1 MKIITY
7 LCCFVVFYAL
17 TYAEPIKKNVING
30 LEVSILPKNY
40 VIPFSAELIGARVYL
55 QKPAKCFRNLIDNQ
69 ANGTFIIMGETEII
83 CISNKKNDIYDGTL
97 TIYPD
102 GIFSVSAT
110 IKDGILDGKCIMSF
124 QPFKY
129 SFNSKLSSVSNY
141 DMKKIPVPS
150 EHWIRD
156 GKQDFTI
163 KTEGCFKNGK
173 KFEGSFL
180 KTENILDLRIVTIQ
194 KYSNYKLL
202 SVSSP
207 TVFKIKPWVN
217 GH

>member
-17 TYAEPIKKNVING
+17 TYAEPIKKNVINR

-110 IKDGILDGKCIMSF
+110 IKDGIFGWDDYCQNKVSAQFGRKFRLYSKF
-124 QPFKY
+124 PFDKRR
-129 SFNSKLSSVSNY
+129 F
-141 DMKKIPVPS
+141 
-150 EHWIRD
+150 
-156 GKQDFTI
+156 
-163 KTEGCFKNGK
+163 
-173 KFEGSFL
+173 
-180 KTENILDLRIVTIQ
+180 
-194 KYSNYKLL
+194 
-202 SVSSP
+202 
-207 TVFKIKPWVN
+207 
-217 GH
+217 

>member
-1 MKIITY
+1 M
-7 LCCFVVFYAL
+7 

-83 CISNKKNDIYDGTL
+83 CISNKKNDIYDETL

-110 IKDGILDGKCIMSF
+110 IKDGILL
-124 QPFKY
+124 
-129 SFNSKLSSVSNY
+129 FNLMISRSQELFNEAYNY
-141 DMKKIPVPS
+141 TFS
-150 EHWIRD
+150 
-156 GKQDFTI
+156 G
-163 KTEGCFKNGK
+163 G
-173 KFEGSFL
+173 FL
-180 KTENILDLRIVTIQ
+180 E
-194 KYSNYKLL
+194 
-202 SVSSP
+202 
-207 TVFKIKPWVN
+207 
-217 GH
+217 